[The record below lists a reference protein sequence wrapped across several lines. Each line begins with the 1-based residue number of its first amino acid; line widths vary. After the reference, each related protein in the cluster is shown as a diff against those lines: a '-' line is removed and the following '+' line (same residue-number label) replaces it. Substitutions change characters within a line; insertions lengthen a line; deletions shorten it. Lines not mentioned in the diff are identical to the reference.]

1 METVKTR
8 LVDSGKGLVD
18 GVRYVVSKHGIS
30 GLYKGLFPTMSKSCS
45 NQALRFAI
53 FNEYKRLVI
62 GNRPTHELSASEA
75 LVGGMTAGCLGAV
88 GNTPFDT
95 VKTRMQGLEAN
106 RYSSML
112 NCAVTMVKHFF
123 SLTHSYIENVK
134 YNRSNNKY
142 QNKTQVRTEGVFSL
156 WKGLAARCARVVPGQ
171 GIIFCSYESINT
183 WLTDNVL

>member
-62 GNRPTHELSASEA
+62 GNRPTHELSAGEA
-75 LVGGMTAGCLGAV
+75 LIGGMTAGCLGAI

-123 SLTHSYIENVK
+123 SLTHSYIENVIEQQIPK
-134 YNRSNNKY
+134 
-142 QNKTQVRTEGVFSL
+142 QNTGTYGGCVLSLEGSCCTLCSSGSWAGYYFLQLRVHQH
-156 WKGLAARCARVVPGQ
+156 LAYG
-171 GIIFCSYESINT
+171 
-183 WLTDNVL
+183 

>member
-75 LVGGMTAGCLGAV
+75 LVGGMTAGCLGAI

-95 VKTRMQGLEAN
+95 VKTRMQGLEAG

-112 NCAVTMVKHFF
+112 NCAVTMVRSF
-123 SLTHSYIENVK
+123 THTS
-134 YNRSNNKY
+134 
-142 QNKTQVRTEGVFSL
+142 KT
-156 WKGLAARCARVVPGQ
+156 
-171 GIIFCSYESINT
+171 
-183 WLTDNVL
+183 